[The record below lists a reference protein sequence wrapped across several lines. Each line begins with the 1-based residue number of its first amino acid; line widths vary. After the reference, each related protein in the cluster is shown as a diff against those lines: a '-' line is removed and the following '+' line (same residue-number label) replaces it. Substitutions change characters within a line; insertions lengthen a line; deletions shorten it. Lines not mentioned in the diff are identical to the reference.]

1 MAAGL
6 AEGGETGIA
15 YSLFLLL
22 PDLLIYTTSLWIAIL
37 FITVVA
43 RSVLA
48 HRVLRRDLVEV
59 PLSGSGESTAPRIE
73 GSVQQM

>member
-1 MAAGL
+1 MAARF

-22 PDLLIYTTSLWIAIL
+22 PGLLIYTTSLWIAIL

-43 RSVLA
+43 QSVLA
-48 HRVLRRDLVEV
+48 HRVLRRDTCRG
-59 PLSGSGESTAPRIE
+59 PPFRFG
-73 GSVQQM
+73 